1 MGSQPGQGG
10 AEGDLAAGELQPGL
24 AHGRNV
30 ARIAA
35 DRLGQLGAVEELH
48 QETA

>member
-1 MGSQPGQGG
+1 MGSQPGKGG
-10 AEGDLAAGELQPGL
+10 AERDFAAGKLQPGF
-24 AHGRNV
+24 AHGGNV

-35 DRLGQLGAVEELH
+35 DRLGQLGTVEELH